1 MTKRPLN
8 VPTHLQHMQAQWDRE
23 RALRRAA
30 SASWRARCKAAS
42 RAATASWRAW
52 VTQNAQSP
60 VLSSDNRPVW
70 HCPHCE
76 RPEDQLPVRNGRSW
90 GLVPDARGQ
99 SQRVCLDCVDAFDAS
114 VRVQKFCEVPLD
126 GPIH

>member
-1 MTKRPLN
+1 MTKRML
-8 VPTHLQHMQAQWDRE
+8 PTADAAPATEKCLDR
-23 RALRRAA
+23 L
-30 SASWRARCKAAS
+30 
-42 RAATASWRAW
+42 
-52 VTQNAQSP
+52 TQ
-60 VLSSDNRPVW
+60 VW

-76 RPEDQLPVRNGRSW
+76 RPEDQLPVRDGRFW

-114 VRVQKFCEVPLD
+114 VRVQKFCEAPLD

>member
-1 MTKRPLN
+1 MTKRTLN
-8 VPTHLQHMQAQWDRE
+8 VPTHLQYMQAQRDRE

-30 SASWRARCKAAS
+30 SASWRDRCKAVS
-42 RAATASWRAW
+42 RCIAATASKIL
-52 VTQNAQSP
+52 QSDVP
-60 VLSSDNRPVW
+60 YIDDRPVW

-76 RPEDQLPVRNGRSW
+76 RPEHQLPVRNGRSW
-90 GLVPDARGQ
+90 GVVPDARGE

-114 VRVQKFCEVPLD
+114 VRVQKFCEAPLD